1 MTVQEIFDTPAIK
14 KVENE
19 MIGLEETLNDTV
31 LTNRVDWR

>member
-19 MIGLEETLNDTV
+19 MIGLEKNIERH
-31 LTNRVDWR
+31 RVD